1 MTGMVDRF
9 RRARARSVASESG
22 SKVYLIV
29 LAAGE
34 SRRLGRPKQLLKLDG
49 TELVAHVV
57 ERAQASPIDGVKVVT
72 GAHRAAVESAIE
84 DRDVTTVFNPVF
96 AEGQGTSLAAGVRAL
111 PDIADA
117 VIVLLGDMPAISP
130 DVIFALARLWREHR
144 PVAAIA
150 RYRSGRGHP
159 VLFDRELFPELQQLA
174 GDEGARQLLK
184 RLGDRV
190 VEIPV
195 DADEPPQDVDTE
207 EDWERLQRE
216 WNAVG
221 DDAR

>member
-9 RRARARSVASESG
+9 RRARARFVASETD
-22 SKVYLIV
+22 SKVYVIV

-57 ERAQASPIDGVKVVT
+57 ERALASSTDGVIVVT
-72 GAHRAAVESAIE
+72 GAHREAVESAIVG
-84 DRDVTTVFNPVF
+84 RDVSTAINQDF
-96 AEGQGTSLAAGVRAL
+96 AEGQGTSLSAGVRSL
-111 PDIADA
+111 SADAGA
-117 VIVLLGDMPAISP
+117 VIVLLGDMPGIST
-130 DVIFALARLWREHR
+130 DVISRLADHWREKR
-144 PVAAIA
+144 PVAASA

-159 VLFDRELFPELQQLA
+159 VLFDRDLFSELQQMA
-174 GDEGARQLLK
+174 GDEGARKLLK

-207 EDWERLQRE
+207 EDWERLRRGWQE
-216 WNAVG
+216 
-221 DDAR
+221 